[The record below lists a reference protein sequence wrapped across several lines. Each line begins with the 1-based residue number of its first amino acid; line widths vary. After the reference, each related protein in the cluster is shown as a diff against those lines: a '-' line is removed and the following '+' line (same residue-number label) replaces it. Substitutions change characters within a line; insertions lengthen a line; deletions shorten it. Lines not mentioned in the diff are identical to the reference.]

1 MPLVEY
7 AYNNTIHTST
17 GKAPFKVIEGRP
29 KLPLIIKYLGKVFAA
44 DKYTR
49 DLKESFDKI
58 KESISIAQQKQ
69 KEAADKHRR
78 ALTFKEDDWVLLKF
92 PKARLS
98 FTTGKG
104 KQGRPS
110 GHQKYYAKLA
120 KRYYGP
126 FQILEPINEAVY
138 RLKLPS
144 TWLIHNAFHVSLLK
158 PFKGEVPTEPI
169 TEDPP
174 KFEGQEEIL
183 QPESI
188 LRHED
193 KLLQSGKVIRR
204 YLIKYK
210 NYPFE
215 DARWMQDIQ
224 LKDNPAL
231 VQDYERSCQE

>member
-1 MPLVEY
+1 MG
-7 AYNNTIHTST
+7 N
-17 GKAPFKVIEGRP
+17 
-29 KLPLIIKYLGKVFAA
+29 VFAA
-44 DKYTR
+44 DEYTR
-49 DLKESFDKI
+49 DLKESFHKI
-58 KESISIAQQKQ
+58 KENISIAQQKQ

-92 PKARLS
+92 PKARLN

-126 FQILEPINEAVY
+126 FQILEPINDAAY

-158 PFKGEVPTEPI
+158 PFKGEVPIEPI
-169 TEDPP
+169 TEEPP
-174 KFEGQEEIL
+174 ELEGQEEIL
-183 QPESI
+183 QLESI

-231 VQDYERSCQE
+231 VQDYERSCTE